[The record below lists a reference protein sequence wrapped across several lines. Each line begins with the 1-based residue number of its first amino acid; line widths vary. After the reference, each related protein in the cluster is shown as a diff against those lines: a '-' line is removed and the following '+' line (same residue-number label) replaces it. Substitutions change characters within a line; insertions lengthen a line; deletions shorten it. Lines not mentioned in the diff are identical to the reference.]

1 MRTDKVFFFIALNL
15 KKRGEFMSVELSILI
30 PVVSVVFAIYAGISN
45 LKRNQSQDDKNTASQ
60 MTTVIVKL
68 ENIGNGI
75 AEIKSE
81 ISNAKEDIK
90 ENRERIVK
98 VEESAKQA
106 HKRLDMI
113 EKLRGTH
120 EKED

>member
-1 MRTDKVFFFIALNL
+1 
-15 KKRGEFMSVELSILI
+15 MSVELSILI
-30 PVVSVVFAIYAGISN
+30 PVVSVVFAIYAGLSN

-113 EKLRGTH
+113 EKLRSTH

>member
-1 MRTDKVFFFIALNL
+1 
-15 KKRGEFMSVELSILI
+15 MSVELSILI

-113 EKLRGTH
+113 EKLRSTH

>member
-1 MRTDKVFFFIALNL
+1 
-15 KKRGEFMSVELSILI
+15 MSVELSILI
-30 PVVSVVFAIYAGISN
+30 SIVSVVFAIYAGVSN
-45 LKRNQSQDDKNTASQ
+45 LKRNQSKDDKNTASQ

-113 EKLRGTH
+113 EKLRSTH

>member
-1 MRTDKVFFFIALNL
+1 
-15 KKRGEFMSVELSILI
+15 MSVELNILI
-30 PVVSVVFAIYAGISN
+30 SVISVAFAIYAGVSN

-106 HKRLDMI
+106 HKRLDMF
-113 EKLRGTH
+113 EKTKGL
-120 EKED
+120 K

>member
-1 MRTDKVFFFIALNL
+1 MC
-15 KKRGEFMSVELSILI
+15 VELSILI
-30 PVVSVVFAIYAGISN
+30 SVVSVSFAIYAGLSN
-45 LKRNQSQDDKNTASQ
+45 LKRNQTQDDKNSASQ

-81 ISNAKEDIK
+81 MSNAKEDIR

-98 VEESAKQA
+98 VEESAKQS
-106 HKRLDMI
+106 HKRLDRL
-113 EKLRGTH
+113 ESQLRGVY
-120 EKED
+120 EKEN

>member
-1 MRTDKVFFFIALNL
+1 
-15 KKRGEFMSVELSILI
+15 MSVELSILI
-30 PVVSVVFAIYAGISN
+30 PVVSVVFAIYAGVSN

-106 HKRLDMI
+106 RKRLDMF
-113 EKLRGTH
+113 EKTKGL
-120 EKED
+120 K

>member
-1 MRTDKVFFFIALNL
+1 MRTKKVFFLLPFF

-30 PVVSVVFAIYAGISN
+30 SVVSVSFAIYAGLSN
-45 LKRNQSQDDKNTASQ
+45 LKRNQTQDDKNSASQ

-81 ISNAKEDIK
+81 MSNAKEDIR

-98 VEESAKQA
+98 VEESAKQS
-106 HKRLDMI
+106 HKRIDRL
-113 EKLRGTH
+113 ESQLRGVY
-120 EKED
+120 EKEN

>member
-1 MRTDKVFFFIALNL
+1 
-15 KKRGEFMSVELSILI
+15 MSVELSILI
-30 PVVSVVFAIYAGISN
+30 PVVSVVFAIYAGLSN

>member
-1 MRTDKVFFFIALNL
+1 
-15 KKRGEFMSVELSILI
+15 MSVELSILI

-98 VEESAKQA
+98 VEESEKQA
-106 HKRLDMI
+106 HKRLDMF
-113 EKLRGTH
+113 EKTKGL
-120 EKED
+120 K

>member
-1 MRTDKVFFFIALNL
+1 
-15 KKRGEFMSVELSILI
+15 MSVELSILI
-30 PVVSVVFAIYAGISN
+30 PVVSVVFAIYAGLSN

-98 VEESAKQA
+98 VEESTKQA
-106 HKRLDMI
+106 HKRLDMF
-113 EKLRGTH
+113 EKTKG
-120 EKED
+120 EK

>member
-1 MRTDKVFFFIALNL
+1 
-15 KKRGEFMSVELSILI
+15 MSVELSILI
-30 PVVSVVFAIYAGISN
+30 PVVSVVFAIYAGLSN

-106 HKRLDMI
+106 HKRLDMF
-113 EKLRGTH
+113 ERLRSTH

>member
-1 MRTDKVFFFIALNL
+1 
-15 KKRGEFMSVELSILI
+15 MSVELSILI
-30 PVVSVVFAIYAGISN
+30 PVVSVAFAIYTGVSN

-106 HKRLDMI
+106 HKRLDMFENTKG
-113 EKLRGTH
+113 EK
-120 EKED
+120 

>member
-1 MRTDKVFFFIALNL
+1 
-15 KKRGEFMSVELSILI
+15 MSVELSILI

-90 ENRERIVK
+90 ENRERGLSRWKKVQSKHIKGLICLKRQKVK
-98 VEESAKQA
+98 SN
-106 HKRLDMI
+106 
-113 EKLRGTH
+113 
-120 EKED
+120 EKEN

>member
-1 MRTDKVFFFIALNL
+1 
-15 KKRGEFMSVELSILI
+15 MSVELSILI
-30 PVVSVVFAIYAGISN
+30 PVVSVVFAIYAGLSN

-113 EKLRGTH
+113 EKLRSTH
-120 EKED
+120 EKEDWI

>member
-1 MRTDKVFFFIALNL
+1 
-15 KKRGEFMSVELSILI
+15 MSVELSILI
-30 PVVSVVFAIYAGISN
+30 PIVSVVFAIYAGVSN

-113 EKLRGTH
+113 EKLRSTH